1 VWAVNGLATAKP
13 KRSLKT
19 HRQDTSARHI
29 GKTHRGESDGARG
42 QILHLGWGEISGL
55 KVVTLRLYGFL
66 MPSDLAALSGC

>member
-1 VWAVNGLATAKP
+1 VGGERAGNRETQKVT
-13 KRSLKT
+13 
-19 HRQDTSARHI
+19 QDTSARHI